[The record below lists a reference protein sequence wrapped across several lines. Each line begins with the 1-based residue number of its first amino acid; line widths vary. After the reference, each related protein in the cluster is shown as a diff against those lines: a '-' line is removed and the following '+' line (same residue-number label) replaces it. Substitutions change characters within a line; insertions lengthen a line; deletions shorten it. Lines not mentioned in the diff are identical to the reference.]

1 MGLLLP
7 SSCVLCDC
15 SVSRAISLCK
25 SCEEGLPILINA
37 CKQCGLPLDTANENN
52 AVCGHCLDAS
62 TSVDYTMCLYHYQ
75 SPLDYLITT
84 LKYKQQLSHAAIL
97 GYLLLDKLK
106 QQPIKDLPDCIIPVP
121 LHKNRLV
128 KRGFNQSLEIA
139 RPVSQYFNI
148 PIDLKCIIRKKQTS
162 AQADLNA
169 TQRKKNVKGCFELS
183 SKASSRT
190 PVNYRHVVII
200 DDVVT
205 TGSTINEMAK
215 QLKRSGVERVDV
227 WSIARAVLSS

>member
-15 SVSRAISLCK
+15 SVTRAISLCK
-25 SCEEGLPILINA
+25 SCEEDLPILINA

-52 AVCGHCLDAS
+52 AICGHCLDVS
-62 TSVDYTMCLYHYQ
+62 TSIDYTLSLYHYQ
-75 SPLDYLITT
+75 APLDYLITT

-97 GYLLLDKLK
+97 GNLLLARL
-106 QQPIKDLPDCIIPVP
+106 QQQAIDDLPDCIIPVP

-139 RPVSQYFNI
+139 RPVSKQFNI
-148 PIDLKCIIRKKQTS
+148 PIDIKSVRRKRQTL

-169 TQRKKNVKGCFELS
+169 AQRKKNVRGCFEMQ
-183 SKASSRT
+183 SKNPA
-190 PVNYRHVVII
+190 NYRHVVIV

-215 QLKRSGVERVDV
+215 QLKRSGVQKVGV
-227 WSIARAVLSS
+227 WSIARAVLGA

>member
-15 SVSRAISLCK
+15 SVSRAISLCE
-25 SCEEGLPILINA
+25 SCENDLPILMDA

-52 AVCGHCLDAS
+52 AVCGHCLHTS
-62 TSVDYTMCLYHYQ
+62 TSVDYTLCLYHYQ
-75 SPLDYLITT
+75 EPLDYLITT

-97 GYLLLDKLK
+97 GNLLLGRLQK
-106 QQPIKDLPDCIIPVP
+106 QAIEDFPDCIIPVP

-139 RPVSQYFNI
+139 RPVAKKFNI
-148 PIDLKCIIRKKQTS
+148 PIDVKSVRRKRQTL
-162 AQADLNA
+162 AQAELNA
-169 TQRKKNVKGCFELS
+169 TQRKKNVRGCFEIRSEGLV
-183 SKASSRT
+183 K
-190 PVNYRHVVII
+190 YRHVVII

-205 TGSTINEMAK
+205 TGSTINELAK
-215 QLKRSGVERVDV
+215 QLKQSGVQKVGV
-227 WSIARAVLSS
+227 WSIARAVLGY